1 MSGSDKKSQ
10 RAAKRSAADGR
21 KSRSA
26 HDEDANGKND
36 AAFTIG
42 LADFARISAVEG
54 LHLSAEMKRMF
65 HEFDRQS
72 LSAEER
78 RRPIVAKY
86 GKQPAS

>member
-1 MSGSDKKSQ
+1 MTKPGKS
-10 RAAKRSAADGR
+10 AHPGANRSEPKGR
-21 KSRSA
+21 KSGSA
-26 HDEDANGKND
+26 RRVTGKG

-54 LHLSAEMKRMF
+54 LRLSAEMKRMLR
-65 HEFDRQS
+65 EFDRQN

-78 RRPIVAKY
+78 RRRIVAKY